1 MKYYSNKTEI
11 ITNYFTKKHSTL
23 CYRRES
29 SFAMQKQ
36 WKILIFVVISLKC
49 CVTAP
54 IDIYEEISKYKDVA
68 DKIIQYA
75 VYGAAQNQSYNRL
88 AKFTDMFGNRVAGS
102 QNLENSIDYILHS
115 MMSEGL
121 ENVHGEHVKVPRW
134 VRGKESATMLEPQY
148 HEMAILGL
156 GSSIAT
162 PKNGIKAEVLV
173 VNSFEELRKKAQMAE
188 GKIVVF
194 NQKWISYGETVQYRT
209 QGASEAAKVGALACL
224 IRSVTP
230 FSIYSPHTGHQYY
243 SEGVRKIPTACIT
256 VEDAEMMERM
266 SKRGSKIVV
275 VLKMSAQT
283 LNSTDSRNIVAE
295 VVGHKYPEQTVLV
308 SGHIDS
314 WDVGQGAM
322 DDGGGA
328 FISWQAITI
337 LHELGLRPKRTV
349 RAVLWTAEE
358 EGYVGS
364 SQYFE
369 RHKNSV
375 RNYSLVMESDEGTFT
390 PEGLYFTGSKEAGM
404 IMKEVLLLLKPI
416 NASRLVSSKVSGD
429 ISFWVN
435 EKVPGAT
442 LMNKNGKYFYFHH
455 TNADTITVQDPHQMN
470 LCAAVWAVVA
480 YVVADLQNLL
490 PL

>member
-1 MKYYSNKTEI
+1 
-11 ITNYFTKKHSTL
+11 
-23 CYRRES
+23 
-29 SFAMQKQ
+29 MQKQ
-36 WKILIFVVISLKC
+36 WKILIFIVISLKC

-54 IDIYEEISKYKDVA
+54 IDIREEISKYKDVA

-102 QNLENSIDYILHS
+102 QNLENSISYILHS

-121 ENVHGEHVKVPRW
+121 ENVHGEHVKVPHW

-173 VNSFEELRKKAQMAE
+173 VNSFEELRKKAQLAE

-194 NQKWISYGETVQYRT
+194 NQKWISYGETVKYRS
-209 QGASEAAKVGALACL
+209 QGASEAARVGALASL

-230 FSIYSPHTGHQYY
+230 FSIYSPHTGHQAY

-256 VEDAEMMERM
+256 VEDADMMERM

-328 FISWQAITI
+328 FISWQALTI
-337 LHELGLRPKRTV
+337 LHELDLRPKRTV
-349 RAVLWTAEE
+349 RAVLWTAE
-358 EGYVGS
+358 
-364 SQYFE
+364 Q
-369 RHKNSV
+369 
-375 RNYSLVMESDEGTFT
+375 T
-390 PEGLYFTGSKEAGM
+390 PA
-404 IMKEVLLLLKPI
+404 
-416 NASRLVSSKVSGD
+416 
-429 ISFWVN
+429 
-435 EKVPGAT
+435 
-442 LMNKNGKYFYFHH
+442 
-455 TNADTITVQDPHQMN
+455 
-470 LCAAVWAVVA
+470 AAVAMAAVISKLKNRNDASVTFA
-480 YVVADLQNLL
+480 AASSSSENNTINKE
-490 PL
+490 